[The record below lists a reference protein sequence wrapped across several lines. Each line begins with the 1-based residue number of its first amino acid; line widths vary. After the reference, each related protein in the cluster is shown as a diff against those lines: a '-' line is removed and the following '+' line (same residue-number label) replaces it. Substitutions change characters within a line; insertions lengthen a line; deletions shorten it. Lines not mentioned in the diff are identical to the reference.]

1 MRLLCS
7 CTVGRKKKKYVEPA
21 DGRRTVA
28 RNRRAVRDYEIL
40 ERIEVGVVLLGSEV
54 KSLRDGQVNIGD
66 AYAQIIGGELWLLG
80 ANIALYAHSTG
91 NNHDPERRR
100 KLLAHRREIRRL
112 TGKTREKGLTLI
124 PLSVYFRDGKAKLE
138 LALARGKSQHGR
150 KEEVAER
157 DRRRALRAARRDRR
171 ADI

>member
-1 MRLLCS
+1 MLCS
-7 CTVGRKKKKYVEPA
+7 LSVGRKKKGKEAEPK
-21 DGRRTVA
+21 DGRRVVA

-40 ERIEVGVVLLGSEV
+40 ERLEVGIVLQGSEV
-54 KSLRDGQVNIGD
+54 KSLRESGASIGD
-66 AYAQIIGGELWLLG
+66 AYAQVIGGELWLLG
-80 ANIALYAHSTG
+80 ANIALYAFASG
-91 NNHDPERRR
+91 NNHEPERRR

-112 TGKTREKGLTLI
+112 TGKIREKGLTLV
-124 PLSVYFRDGKAKLE
+124 PLSVYFREGKAKLE
-138 LALARGKSQHGR
+138 LALARGKRHHGR